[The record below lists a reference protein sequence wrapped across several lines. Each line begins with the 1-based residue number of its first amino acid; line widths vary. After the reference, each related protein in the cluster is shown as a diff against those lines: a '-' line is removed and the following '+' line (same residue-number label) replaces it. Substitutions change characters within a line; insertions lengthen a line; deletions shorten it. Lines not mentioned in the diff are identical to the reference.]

1 MAFCILV
8 LCVHVSW
15 GGGGGGGVIEHLIS
29 ILRLSTWSE
38 NKFSALVSVR
48 EFSYHH
54 SMCFSLTQ
62 NKSLQFLS
70 IVLVYSNY
78 LTLCILETPEH
89 ILLQTDGML
98 HNTTLHH
105 ILSVSTLFAT
115 TEMIFYLE
123 KEIQF

>member
-1 MAFCILV
+1 
-8 LCVHVSW
+8 
-15 GGGGGGGVIEHLIS
+15 
-29 ILRLSTWSE
+29 
-38 NKFSALVSVR
+38 
-48 EFSYHH
+48 
-54 SMCFSLTQ
+54 MCFSLTQ